1 MKSEAFSLD
10 HPSFDHAY
18 YATTPPSS
26 NGEDEDGGESKSQNV
41 MLIVHKYSMDM
52 KNLIVTF
59 FKTAHASPSPG
70 SPTARLLL
78 EYEQH
83 LRNTLAKGMDAESY
97 SLHTFEAIISQSN
110 ENLGKS

>member
-1 MKSEAFSLD
+1 MNKE
-10 HPSFDHAY
+10 
-18 YATTPPSS
+18 
-26 NGEDEDGGESKSQNV
+26 
-41 MLIVHKYSMDM
+41 MIVIEKRYCC
-52 KNLIVTF
+52 IIAAQT
-59 FKTAHASPSPG
+59 SPSPG

-110 ENLGKS
+110 ENLGKSR

>member
-1 MKSEAFSLD
+1 MNDLGNNITL
-10 HPSFDHAY
+10 HIC
-18 YATTPPSS
+18 
-26 NGEDEDGGESKSQNV
+26 
-41 MLIVHKYSMDM
+41 LI
-52 KNLIVTF
+52 F
-59 FKTAHASPSPG
+59 TAHSPSPG

-110 ENLGKS
+110 ENLCKTLKPLGVPRHKYSSLH

>member
-1 MKSEAFSLD
+1 MKMEKKKD
-10 HPSFDHAY
+10 NDFDGIDK
-18 YATTPPSS
+18 
-26 NGEDEDGGESKSQNV
+26 NNIV
-41 MLIVHKYSMDM
+41 MIVGFGNDIFNIYIDI
-52 KNLIVTF
+52 LLL
-59 FKTAHASPSPG
+59 FKGRTSPSPG

-110 ENLGKS
+110 ENLCKNLTQKWL

>member
-1 MKSEAFSLD
+1 MIL
-10 HPSFDHAY
+10 H
-18 YATTPPSS
+18 
-26 NGEDEDGGESKSQNV
+26 
-41 MLIVHKYSMDM
+41 
-52 KNLIVTF
+52 NLGQT
-59 FKTAHASPSPG
+59 SPSPG

-110 ENLGKS
+110 ENLCKNKIRV